1 MNMDNVY
8 LYCST
13 SNKDDVKKEV
23 QPIGYVNTF
32 VSGKKDMKEII
43 KSLIQYSVE
52 NAKWSA
58 VFMLIMRHN

>member
-52 NAKWSA
+52 NAK
-58 VFMLIMRHN
+58 